1 MRNTKGSG
9 GKGAWLLGQAGESG
23 QLERVAAKPS
33 TVEMRRGSDASSREQ
48 RPNRGENQGLG
59 ACWRNSKPK
68 SKANKTERSRAE
80 TRRAARGSQR
90 AQHRHQEYQLGK
102 EEVKG

>member
-1 MRNTKGSG
+1 MPRQESKNPIEERTRGSG
-9 GKGAWLLGQAGESG
+9 RA
-23 QLERVAAKPS
+23 
-33 TVEMRRGSDASSREQ
+33 
-48 RPNRGENQGLG
+48 
-59 ACWRNSKPK
+59 WRNSKPK

-80 TRRAARGSQR
+80 TRRAARVSQR